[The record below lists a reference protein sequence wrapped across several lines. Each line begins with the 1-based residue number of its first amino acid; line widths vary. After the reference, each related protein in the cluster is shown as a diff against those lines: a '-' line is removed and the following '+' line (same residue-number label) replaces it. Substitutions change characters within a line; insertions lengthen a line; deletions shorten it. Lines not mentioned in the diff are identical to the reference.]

1 MSRVI
6 RLLVYA
12 KDQGV
17 ARTLKLVLDK
27 IYSPKLTNHKRY
39 LTLLNG
45 LVGMEIGGPS
55 AFFRERLPLYK
66 VVKSLDCVNF
76 GSKTLW
82 QGNLEEGNNY
92 HYYKNK
98 TGYLHICDTVNLD
111 TIPSKEYDFC
121 ISSNVFEHIANPLKA
136 FSEWLRILKDDG
148 LLLIVVPKKEANFD
162 HNRPTT
168 SFDHL
173 KNDYDKSVGEDDLNH
188 LEEILRLHDLSL
200 DPPAGTY
207 AEFKVRSM
215 NNFQNRALHQHVFD
229 MNLLQ
234 RIFGYFNLE
243 ILENTIIKTDY
254 ILLGRKRITSNI

>member
-1 MSRVI
+1 MGRAI
-6 RLLVYA
+6 RLLAYA
-12 KDQGV
+12 KDKGV

-27 IYSPKLTNHKRY
+27 ISSPKLPNHKRY

-45 LVGMEIGGPS
+45 LVGVEIGGPS
-55 AFFRERLPLYK
+55 AFFQERLPLYK

-98 TGYLHICDTVNLD
+98 TGYLHICDTVSLD
-111 TIPSKEYDFC
+111 TIPSRKYDFC
-121 ISSNVFEHIANPLKA
+121 LSSNVIEHIANPFKA

-173 KNDYDKSVGEDDLNH
+173 KKDYDKNVGEDDLNH

-229 MNLLQ
+229 MNLIQ
-234 RIFGYFNLE
+234 RIFVYFNLE

-254 ILLGRKRITSNI
+254 VILGRKRITSNI